1 MYDND
6 NPNGFGS
13 NPEENNDDNISGTEN
28 NNFEEVNSQQVSQD
42 AVNSSEQ
49 NTEQTAEQ
57 ESSVYRQS
65 YVNDEHHNADDV
77 SGNSTYYSQGSN
89 NSGNN
94 GTQNG
99 SYYNS
104 NSNNSQNNGYY
115 YSTNDSQTNNGYN
128 YNSNNNNNGNGKK
141 KKKKRTLIAVVAVCV
156 VLLAGTIGIS
166 AAYFS
171 KNKDSLTNVLEDGT
185 LSNNNN
191 SNSNNDNSSDSGNYE
206 SIGSTNTQND
216 ANSSST
222 SGVTVT
228 DVSSVVSSAMPSVV
242 AITSKTL
249 VESRI
254 DYSQDIWEY
263 YFGGGNSG
271 NNKSNSYE
279 EDAAGSGIIVDQTS
293 TELLIV
299 TNNHVVEGAD
309 SLKIQFAGT
318 ESKDSVDGYI
328 KGTDSTKD
336 VAVVAVK
343 LKDIPSDVL
352 KNIKKATLGDSD
364 KVNVG
369 EGVIAIGNALGYGQ
383 SVTTGI
389 ISAKDRKVQLENQ
402 TMTLLQTDAAINGG
416 NSGGALLNASGE
428 VIGINVAK
436 YSSSG
441 SSSNASVEG
450 MGFAIPI
457 SSVKDIIS
465 DLETKET
472 RTKVSE
478 DERGYLGISG
488 FDVDEQTSQAYSIPQ
503 GIQVQSVVKGGP
515 AENAGIAASDVIT
528 KFDGQDVSSMASL
541 QSMLEYYKKGEQV
554 KVTIEYRDGRE
565 YKTKDVTVTL
575 GDKSVIE
582 TTQNAAN

>member
-1 MYDND
+1 MYDNE

-13 NPEENNDDNISGTEN
+13 NPEGNNDDNISGTEN

-77 SGNSTYYSQGSN
+77 SGNGTYYSQGSN
-89 NSGNN
+89 NSSNDS
-94 GTQNG
+94 TQNG

-128 YNSNNNNNGNGKK
+128 YNSNNNNNGKK

-166 AAYFS
+166 AAYIS

-185 LSNNNN
+185 LSKNDN
-191 SNSNNDNSSDSGNYE
+191 NSNNDNSSDSGNYE

-249 VESRI
+249 VESRN

-465 DLETKET
+465 NLETKET

-528 KFDGQDVSSMASL
+528 KFDGQDVSSMTSL

-575 GDKSVIE
+575 GDRSVIE

>member
-1 MYDND
+1 MYDNE

-77 SGNSTYYSQGSN
+77 SGNGTYYSQGSN
-89 NSGNN
+89 NSSNDS
-94 GTQNG
+94 TQNG

-166 AAYFS
+166 AAYIS

-185 LSNNNN
+185 LSNNDNN

-249 VESRI
+249 VESRNN
-254 DYSQDIWEY
+254 YSQDIWEY

-389 ISAKDRKVQLENQ
+389 ISAKDREVQLENQ

-465 DLETKET
+465 NLETKET

-515 AENAGIAASDVIT
+515 ENAGIAASDVIT
-528 KFDGQDVSSMASL
+528 KFDGQDVSSMTSL

>member
-1 MYDND
+1 MYDNE

-42 AVNSSEQ
+42 AVNCSEQ

-166 AAYFS
+166 AAYIS

-185 LSNNNN
+185 LSKNDN
-191 SNSNNDNSSDSGNYE
+191 NSNNDNSSDSGNYE

-216 ANSSST
+216 ANSSSK

-249 VESRI
+249 VESRN

-541 QSMLEYYKKGEQV
+541 QSILEYYKKGEQV

>member
-1 MYDND
+1 MYDNE

-77 SGNSTYYSQGSN
+77 SGNGTYYSQGSN
-89 NSGNN
+89 NS
-94 GTQNG
+94 
-99 SYYNS
+99 S
-104 NSNNSQNNGYY
+104 
-115 YSTNDSQTNNGYN
+115 NDSTQNGYN

-166 AAYFS
+166 AAYIS

-185 LSNNNN
+185 LSNNDNN

-249 VESRI
+249 VESRN

-465 DLETKET
+465 NLETKET

-528 KFDGQDVSSMASL
+528 KFDGQDVSSMTSL

>member
-1 MYDND
+1 MYDNE

-166 AAYFS
+166 AAYIS

-185 LSNNNN
+185 LSKNDN
-191 SNSNNDNSSDSGNYE
+191 NSNNDNSSDSGNYE

-216 ANSSST
+216 ANSSSK

-249 VESRI
+249 VELRN

-541 QSMLEYYKKGEQV
+541 QSILEYYKKGEQV

>member
-1 MYDND
+1 MYDNE

-13 NPEENNDDNISGTEN
+13 NPEGNNDDNISGTEN

-65 YVNDEHHNADDV
+65 YVNDEHHNANDV
-77 SGNSTYYSQGSN
+77 SGNGTYYSQGSN
-89 NSGNN
+89 NSSNDS
-94 GTQNG
+94 TQNG

-115 YSTNDSQTNNGYN
+115 YSTNDSQTNKGYN

-166 AAYFS
+166 AAYIS

-185 LSNNNN
+185 LSKNDN
-191 SNSNNDNSSDSGNYE
+191 NSNNDNSSDSGNYE

-249 VESRI
+249 VESRN

-465 DLETKET
+465 NLETKET

-528 KFDGQDVSSMASL
+528 KFDGQDVSSMTSL

>member
-1 MYDND
+1 MYDNE
-6 NPNGFGS
+6 NPNGFGL

-94 GTQNG
+94 GTQDG

-191 SNSNNDNSSDSGNYE
+191 NSNSNNDNSSDSGNYE

-228 DVSSVVSSAMPSVV
+228 DVSSVVSSVMPSVV

-249 VESRI
+249 VESRN

-503 GIQVQSVVKGGP
+503 GIQVQSVVKGTLLKMP
-515 AENAGIAASDVIT
+515 NRSIRCN
-528 KFDGQDVSSMASL
+528 
-541 QSMLEYYKKGEQV
+541 YK
-554 KVTIEYRDGRE
+554 I
-565 YKTKDVTVTL
+565 
-575 GDKSVIE
+575 
-582 TTQNAAN
+582 

>member
-1 MYDND
+1 MYDNE

-13 NPEENNDDNISGTEN
+13 NPEGNNDDNISGTEN

-77 SGNSTYYSQGSN
+77 SGNGTYYSQGSN
-89 NSGNN
+89 NSSNDS
-94 GTQNG
+94 TQNG

-166 AAYFS
+166 AAYIS

-185 LSNNNN
+185 LSKNDN
-191 SNSNNDNSSDSGNYE
+191 NSNNDNSSDSGNYE

-216 ANSSST
+216 ANSSSK

-249 VESRI
+249 VESGNN
-254 DYSQDIWEY
+254 YSQDIWEY

-389 ISAKDRKVQLENQ
+389 ISAKDREVQLENQ

-465 DLETKET
+465 NLETKET

-528 KFDGQDVSSMASL
+528 KFDGQDVSSMTSL